1 MHGLEGD
8 AQRHYITGSAKR
20 LTNNNFDTCA
30 VNFRG
35 CSGETNR
42 LYRSYHSGAT
52 EDLVSVINF
61 ILSNKAYEELYLMG
75 FSLGGN
81 LTLKYLGEGHS
92 IPKKLKAAV
101 AVSVPCDLKD
111 ACDEL
116 LKSKNVLY
124 SQRFKKN
131 LLAKLREKRQQFP
144 DAISEAQ
151 IKGIVTLKDFDDVYT
166 GPAHGFKD
174 ALDYYE
180 KCSSKSFLPNIP
192 IPSLILNAKDDS
204 FLGARCY
211 PYEEN
216 LLNPNLQ
223 NPEPTKPKP
232 TFGNSGIWRPCRILG
247 QEKCQLCRTA
257 GSRILCF
264 LLKLTVKFLYISSSN
279 RSDMKKLILCIA
291 LGAFVASCG
300 GKKEEKKDGFEVS
313 RTKTEDKKADTSE
326 GVPVDLDNKGIGPI
340 KNIDFPDA
348 IDTEMAARGEAKF
361 NAICVA
367 CHQVEGRMIGPP
379 MKGVYER
386 RSPEWVMNMMLNP
399 NGMLKDDPIAKA
411 LLKEYNNAIMLN
423 QNLTEDEAR
432 ELAEYLRTL

>member
-1 MHGLEGD
+1 MPLVPSNYRPPFAFRNGHFSTIYAGIFRKVNGVVQRRERIDLSDGDFLDLDWSESALPTKKVVVLLHGLEGD

-211 PYEEN
+211 PYEEAQQ
-216 LLNPNLQ
+216 NPNLHLEI
-223 NPEPTKPKP
+223 PE
-232 TFGNSGIWRPCRILG
+232 FGGHVGFW
-247 QEKCQLCRTA
+247 
-257 GSRILCF
+257 
-264 LLKLTVKFLYISSSN
+264 
-279 RSDMKKLILCIA
+279 
-291 LGAFVASCG
+291 
-300 GKKEEKKDGFEVS
+300 GKKNVS
-313 RTKTEDKKADTSE
+313 YA
-326 GVPVDLDNKGIGPI
+326 
-340 KNIDFPDA
+340 
-348 IDTEMAARGEAKF
+348 
-361 NAICVA
+361 
-367 CHQVEGRMIGPP
+367 
-379 MKGVYER
+379 ER
-386 RSPEWVMNMMLNP
+386 RAVEFFAS
-399 NGMLKDDPIAKA
+399 
-411 LLKEYNNAIMLN
+411 Y
-423 QNLTEDEAR
+423 
-432 ELAEYLRTL
+432 